1 MACTVAVIAT
11 GGSATVIM
19 GSKLIKYLNDPV
31 EDEQKELADDMVV
44 AIGVIVLAVVFFRV
58 IFTLAWLESDVTV
71 WIFNGVVA
79 RSCAE
84 VCVTLGLLKLA
95 AAALHTLRR

>member
-1 MACTVAVIAT
+1 MHP
-11 GGSATVIM
+11 GPPSATVIM
-19 GSKLIKYLNDPV
+19 GNKLIKYLYDPV
-31 EDEQKELADDMVV
+31 GDRQKELAGDMLV
-44 AIGVIVLAVVFFRV
+44 AMGVIVLAMVFFRV
-58 IFTLAWLESDVTV
+58 IFTPAWLESDVTL

-84 VCVTLGLLKLA
+84 VCMALWLLKLA